1 MKLITEINED
11 LEVFELEEEGG
22 KKSLFIE
29 GIFLQSEIKN
39 RNGRV
44 YPKEL
49 LEREVERYTNKYI
62 KEKHLIKPLMF

>member
-11 LEVFELEEEGG
+11 LQIFELEEEGG

-29 GIFLQSEIKN
+29 GIFLQSELKN

-44 YPKEL
+44 YPKDL
-49 LEREVERYTNKYI
+49 LEREVERYTKDYI
-62 KEKHLIKPLMF
+62 TENRAFGEL

>member
-11 LEVFELEEEGG
+11 LSIVESEEDGG

-29 GIFLQSEIKN
+29 GIFLQSELKN

-49 LEREVERYTNKYI
+49 
-62 KEKHLIKPLMF
+62 